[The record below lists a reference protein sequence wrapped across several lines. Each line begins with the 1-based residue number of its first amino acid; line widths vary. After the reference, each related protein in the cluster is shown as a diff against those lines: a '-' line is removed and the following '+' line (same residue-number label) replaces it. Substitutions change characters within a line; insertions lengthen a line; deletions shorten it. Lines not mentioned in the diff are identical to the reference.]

1 MPVSAHDIL
10 SALKS
15 HFGYDRFLPL
25 QEEII
30 GHVLAGKD
38 ALVLM
43 PTGGG
48 KSLCYQLPALCLDG
62 VTIVVSPLISLMK
75 DQVDAL
81 KANGIA
87 AEFVNSTMRAADIA
101 GVQRRAMAGRVKIL
115 YVAPERLAIPDF
127 RRFLGAIKISLVA
140 IDEAHCISE
149 WGHDFRP
156 DYRNLKGLRDEFPRV
171 PVTALTASAT
181 PRVRDDIIEQLAI
194 GAARTFQS
202 SFNRANL
209 SYEVVPKRE
218 PFTTLLTLLEK
229 HRGEPAIVYCFS
241 RKDTDALAADL
252 VARGHNALPYHAG
265 LDAAVRQDNQEK
277 FIRDQVP
284 VVVATIAFGMGI
296 DKPDVR
302 LVVHYDLP
310 KSLEGYYQETGRA
323 GRDGLPAECLLFYSY
338 GDSAKHEYFIDRIE
352 DPAERGNARA
362 KLGQMVRLA
371 ESTSCRRAYL
381 LEYFGETY
389 DQDNCK
395 SCDVCLAPA
404 EEFDGTEIAQ
414 KVVSAVVRTGE
425 RFGAVHVIDVLRGGN
440 TKKIRDFGHDQ
451 LSVYGIVKD
460 FSREDLV
467 TIVQQL
473 LRKGILEKSADE
485 FPVLRVSSSGW
496 SFLKNRERMVLVRPR
511 QAPTHSAAPVAEV
524 AFDRGLFERLRSLRK
539 QIAESRGVPPF
550 VIFGDVALQQ
560 MSFYVPQSHDSF
572 AMISGVGR
580 EKLAQLG
587 DAFLGEI
594 RRYAAEHGLQER
606 PNRSRPERKG
616 RPDSGPSERH
626 METRALIEQ
635 GLSIQEVASRR
646 GRSPATIMEHL
657 ETLVRQGVQVRIDH
671 LLPPRDRVTR
681 IVEAFK
687 TTGTPTLTPVREL
700 LGETYTFDEIRTVR
714 LMVTQAQAPAPNN
727 SPV

>member
-229 HRGEPAIVYCFS
+229 HRGEPAIVPKGYRC
-241 RKDTDALAADL
+241 
-252 VARGHNALPYHAG
+252 ARRRPGRARAQRPALP
-265 LDAAVRQDNQEK
+265 R
-277 FIRDQVP
+277 
-284 VVVATIAFGMGI
+284 
-296 DKPDVR
+296 
-302 LVVHYDLP
+302 
-310 KSLEGYYQETGRA
+310 RA
-323 GRDGLPAECLLFYSY
+323 GRRRTP
-338 GDSAKHEYFIDRIE
+338 
-352 DPAERGNARA
+352 
-362 KLGQMVRLA
+362 GQP
-371 ESTSCRRAYL
+371 
-381 LEYFGETY
+381 G
-389 DQDNCK
+389 
-395 SCDVCLAPA
+395 
-404 EEFDGTEIAQ
+404 
-414 KVVSAVVRTGE
+414 KVHPRP
-425 RFGAVHVIDVLRGGN
+425 GA
-440 TKKIRDFGHDQ
+440 
-451 LSVYGIVKD
+451 
-460 FSREDLV
+460 
-467 TIVQQL
+467 
-473 LRKGILEKSADE
+473 
-485 FPVLRVSSSGW
+485 
-496 SFLKNRERMVLVRPR
+496 
-511 QAPTHSAAPVAEV
+511 
-524 AFDRGLFERLRSLRK
+524 
-539 QIAESRGVPPF
+539 
-550 VIFGDVALQQ
+550 
-560 MSFYVPQSHDSF
+560 
-572 AMISGVGR
+572 
-580 EKLAQLG
+580 
-587 DAFLGEI
+587 
-594 RRYAAEHGLQER
+594 
-606 PNRSRPERKG
+606 RSR
-616 RPDSGPSERH
+616 RH
-626 METRALIEQ
+626 HR
-635 GLSIQEVASRR
+635 
-646 GRSPATIMEHL
+646 
-657 ETLVRQGVQVRIDH
+657 VRHGHR
-671 LLPPRDRVTR
+671 
-681 IVEAFK
+681 
-687 TTGTPTLTPVREL
+687 
-700 LGETYTFDEIRTVR
+700 
-714 LMVTQAQAPAPNN
+714 
-727 SPV
+727 